1 MMKILLLVALGMLT
15 AADYNEQFRA
25 HDVCVEGKSQSPIDL
40 NKYTAGAQPLASRKY
55 FLDFENWEFPVEEHT
70 LTSGN
75 QMRAKPH
82 DHAHAGELTIVDSSL
97 ETCKA
102 VKYEAVQFHW
112 HTPSEHTFS
121 HGGKEL
127 VDVELHIVHMM
138 KGEYVEA
145 CSEIYLPRAARAGSR
160 VCGEQD
166 STASAKD
173 NAFFNNL
180 GYAKDPTQ
188 EATRALFA
196 ADIMDWFDQGAY
208 YYKGSLTTHSHVW
221 GARGVA
227 CRQGGPESGKG
238 RSQRNYCSA
247 REPQQSR
254 APEAQ

>member
-1 MMKILLLVALGMLT
+1 M
-15 AADYNEQFRA
+15 
-25 HDVCVEGKSQSPIDL
+25 
-40 NKYTAGAQPLASRKY
+40 NKCTAGAQPATHARAGSTY
-55 FLDFENWEFPVEEHT
+55 FLDFENWEFPPPWRST
-70 LTSGN
+70 PSRSPAATKCAPS
-75 QMRAKPH
+75 PTH
-82 DHAHAGELTIVDSSL
+82 DLAHAGELTIVDASLARNLQGCLSS
-97 ETCKA
+97 TRPSSS
-102 VKYEAVQFHW
+102 
-112 HTPSEHTFS
+112 TPSEHTFS
-121 HGGKEL
+121 HGHGGAEL

-247 REPQQSR
+247 REPQQSQASSR
-254 APEAQ
+254 SSMTARFPTLAENGISWDHEVKDD

>member
-1 MMKILLLVALGMLT
+1 MWKRAPRSIYRELLVLGV
-15 AADYNEQFRA
+15 AFAES
-25 HDVCVEGKSQSPIDL
+25 KI
-40 NKYTAGAQPLASRKY
+40 AG
-55 FLDFENWEFPVEEHT
+55 
-70 LTSGN
+70 
-75 QMRAKPH
+75 
-82 DHAHAGELTIVDSSL
+82 
-97 ETCKA
+97 
-102 VKYEAVQFHW
+102 
-112 HTPSEHTFS
+112 
-121 HGGKEL
+121 
-127 VDVELHIVHMM
+127 
-138 KGEYVEA
+138 
-145 CSEIYLPRAARAGSR
+145 
-160 VCGEQD
+160 
-166 STASAKD
+166 AKD

-238 RSQRNYCSA
+238 RSQRDYCPA